1 MRLTVN
7 VSKQQLENLYV
18 GHGLTIR
25 QCAEVLGLPTSG
37 GISWRLKKFKIP
49 ARLGKFQTGA
59 SGYNSGKRGKKAHGW
74 KGGKQIVPCTQCGKP
89 LERFPSVTGENNFCN
104 RQCYGEWRTE
114 SLTGEANPNYG
125 NTILAGANNPNWQG
139 GIACEP
145 YAPIWVDKRFKA
157 GIRERDGHECQNP
170 DCRGD
175 VVTLTCHH
183 IDYDKKNC
191 NPKNLITLCVSCN
204 ARANFNRDFWEAGYR
219 EIIRLK
225 YAEDR
230 QQIAV

>member
-1 MRLTVN
+1 VN
-7 VSKQQLENLYV
+7 VTKQQLENLYV

-37 GISWRLKKFKIP
+37 GISWRLRKYGIAARPQLQVDKFH
-49 ARLGKFQTGA
+49 GGA
-59 SGYNSGKRGKKAHGW
+59 KPREKHKVIIH
-74 KGGKQIVPCTQCGKP
+74 CTQCGKP
-89 LERFPSVTGENNFCN
+89 LERFPSVTRENNFCN
-104 RQCYGEWRTE
+104 FACYKGWRTGNFK
-114 SLTGEANPNYG
+114 GEANPNYG

-219 EIIRLK
+219 EIIRRK